1 MGCFLACFGGD
12 RRRRRRKSR
21 GQSPG
26 RSPPRPNHVTVAR
39 PMSVAADVVVREASP
54 PLCGAKV
61 SKSPLAV
68 EVPDEAVRGAPP
80 ADAVAREREASPP
93 LHEARA
99 SKPPSPAEVT
109 EEVVGQSSDGPVKEA
124 LPPSPEA
131 KASMAPPGVAVANDV
146 VTSASPS
153 KDLRESS
160 EQEVPSVSSLLS
172 DKLATQPDFP
182 AKCSPMVVEP
192 VCTQDSVECSPVVM
206 EVVSTPD
213 LELRKLSEHG
223 SWGSGKKK
231 VSFNMNVTTYENAA
245 APDQEEGYAE
255 DEGEYHAQKVIVLPE
270 NHRYRNCCE
279 SDDDVGDEYAEDAA
293 FSEDSD
299 DEDDY
304 VDCKIDLLDEEEMSS
319 EENKQESHESLFSLA
334 MSNDQHNDDEV
345 ISPAPKSSDTSLEKE
360 SPLIKGNNLHCR
372 SKYVRPV
379 LNPVQNLSEWKEVKS
394 LKTQQALS
402 KRFDKENVSIM
413 PDVDAS
419 QAKVGACNSSKKE
432 VSVDASLSTWLASSD
447 NSTVDKV
454 RSKSP
459 CSISSVSQ
467 DERSGVLAIDD
478 LKKSSATLSPQR
490 SPSHNREG
498 APILG
503 TVGSYWSCMRQDNDY
518 CSSTSGSGTNG
529 IPNSTSKYRE
539 DKRVNWHSTPFNVRL
554 DRALKK
560 TSA

>member
-1 MGCFLACFGGD
+1 
-12 RRRRRRKSR
+12 
-21 GQSPG
+21 
-26 RSPPRPNHVTVAR
+26 
-39 PMSVAADVVVREASP
+39 MSVAADVVVREASP

-255 DEGEYHAQKVIVLPE
+255 D
-270 NHRYRNCCE
+270 
-279 SDDDVGDEYAEDAA
+279 EDAA